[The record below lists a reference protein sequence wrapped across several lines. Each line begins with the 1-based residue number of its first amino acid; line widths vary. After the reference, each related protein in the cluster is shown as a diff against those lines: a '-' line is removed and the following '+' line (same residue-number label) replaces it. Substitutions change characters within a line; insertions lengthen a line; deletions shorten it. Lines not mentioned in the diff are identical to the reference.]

1 MYSRPSVSQRREPCA
16 RSMIRGAPPTA
27 RNARTGLFTP
37 STRIFCARSRKS
49 DERESGGTVES
60 YYETTT
66 AATANGVYI
75 EERFIDCVHRD
86 WRYIE
91 ERSLD
96 CVPRRAETA
105 RREKARDSA
114 RDDGQT
120 QVLAS
125 LGMTVGSIRFSRLSA
140 SGLRPWRDRS
150 K

>member
-1 MYSRPSVSQRREPCA
+1 
-16 RSMIRGAPPTA
+16 
-27 RNARTGLFTP
+27 
-37 STRIFCARSRKS
+37 
-49 DERESGGTVES
+49 
-60 YYETTT
+60 ETTT

-96 CVPRRAETA
+96 CVPRRAQTA

-120 QVLAS
+120 RIPRFARDDITEVNRLRMTAP
-125 LGMTVGSIRFSRLSA
+125 GMTRAFQQAFSQRATSLA
-140 SGLRPWRDRS
+140 
-150 K
+150 